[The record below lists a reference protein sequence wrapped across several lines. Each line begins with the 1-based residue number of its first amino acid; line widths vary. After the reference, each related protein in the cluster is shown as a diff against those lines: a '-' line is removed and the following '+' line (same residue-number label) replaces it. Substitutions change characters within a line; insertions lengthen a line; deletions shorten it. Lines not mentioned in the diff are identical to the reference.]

1 MSESRK
7 ISITEALCELKLY
20 DSKITKA
27 VTNAKYIGATKK
39 SSDKVGV
46 IKRDT
51 FEANA
56 KSGYQSVT
64 DLISNRN
71 KLKSAI
77 VQSNAITEVEVA
89 GNKMTVAEAIERK
102 SSIEYDE
109 TLLIELKRQY
119 ATATDTVLKEN
130 KKVDT
135 QVDKMLET
143 FMGKDSDKKIGKD
156 DQDSIVEPY
165 RIKNEFELVDPLDLL
180 TEIQKLENDIEE
192 FKANIDICLTLSNST
207 IFIEI

>member
-46 IKRDT
+46 VKRDT

-109 TLLIELKRQY
+109 ALLIELKRQY

-165 RIKNEFELVDPLDLL
+165 REKNEYDLVDPLDLFL
-180 TEIQKLENDIEE
+180 EIQKLENDIEE

-207 IFIEI
+207 VFIEI

>member
-1 MSESRK
+1 MLESRK

-27 VTNAKYIGATKK
+27 VTNARYIGATKK

-207 IFIEI
+207 VFIEI